1 MIKLACIQMTTACD
15 PSVNLT
21 QIETRVR
28 AAVAAGA
35 QFVALPETC
44 VFMERGRKAMQAR
57 LEGEAASDDLHRL
70 QTLAQDLQIYLLIGS
85 MVLQAEVLEAEVLK
99 AGVLK
104 ADDAPTKAVN
114 RSLLLAPTGE
124 VVARYDK
131 IHMFDVTL
139 ESGETHAESASY
151 QAGEAAVLADMAI
164 GDDALKLGLS
174 ICYDVRF
181 PSLYRRLAEAGAQ
194 LISVPSAFTVPT
206 GEAHWHILLRARAI
220 ETGAYIFAPAQVGA
234 HENGRETYGHS
245 LIVDPWGAV
254 IAEAEADDA
263 FIIADIDLTRVARAR
278 AQLPAL
284 THGRRFRLPNGDMA
298 DD

>member
-1 MIKLACIQMTTACD
+1 M
-15 PSVNLT
+15 
-21 QIETRVR
+21 
-28 AAVAAGA
+28 
-35 QFVALPETC
+35 
-44 VFMERGRKAMQAR
+44 
-57 LEGEAASDDLHRL
+57 
-70 QTLAQDLQIYLLIGS
+70 
-85 MVLQAEVLEAEVLK
+85 
-99 AGVLK
+99 
-104 ADDAPTKAVN
+104 
-114 RSLLLAPTGE
+114 
-124 VVARYDK
+124 VARYDK

-151 QAGEAAVLADMAI
+151 QAGDAAVLADMAI
-164 GDDALKLGLS
+164 GDDKLKLGLS

-181 PSLYRRLAEAGAQ
+181 PGLYRRLAEAGAQ

-254 IAEAEADDA
+254 IAEADADDA
-263 FIIADIDLTRVARAR
+263 FIMADIDLTRVARAR

-284 THGRRFRLPNGDMA
+284 SHGRRFRLPNGDMA

>member
-15 PSVNLT
+15 PSVNLA

-57 LEGEAASDDLHRL
+57 LEGEAASDDLRRL

-99 AGVLK
+99 ADE
-104 ADDAPTKAVN
+104 ASTKAVN

-131 IHMFDVTL
+131 IHMFDVML

-151 QAGEAAVLADMAI
+151 QAGDAAVLADMAI
-164 GDDALKLGLS
+164 GDDKLKLGLS

-181 PSLYRRLAEAGAQ
+181 PALYRRLAEAGAQ

-263 FIIADIDLTRVARAR
+263 FIMADIDLTRVARAR

-284 THGRRFRLPNGDMA
+284 SHGRRFRLPNGDMA